1 MLNPLGG
8 RADRPIVPSELAHLT
23 GAATPESLPSTQPSP
38 STDRCVTALFA
49 DRAEA
54 KVLFDAS
61 GVVAFASG
69 ATLALLGLDAV
80 QLGGTPSAKLPPTV
94 GKPLTQIAHQAFVNR
109 TVGENELAVTRFDGR
124 AVALK
129 LKASPM
135 VENDAVLGVGVSIR
149 DAASPRV
156 LSCAEAGDLA
166 AALEAAKFSPFA
178 VFFLD
183 SRGNCLATNDLW
195 SAATGLT
202 EAASRAQGWLAAFD
216 PATLDSFRR
225 LAVAAHRASD
235 GWRTELGA
243 KNGASSFDAA
253 AAPVFDEQRS
263 IVGYVAFLMPTSN
276 ASYEPQP
283 SATWVAAGA
292 PVVAAAVE
300 VAPVVAV
307 VEVAPV
313 APVAQVAPKQMPPPS
328 LSQNVLSDIGSGIS
342 TTAPVQPV
350 EKHSLRIAAD
360 GPNWRPPTI
369 EAGFTD
375 PSLLVASRAAEV
387 QSSAVISEPGT
398 DRVTGLPNRLLF
410 AQHVAAT
417 IERIKSDALTV
428 AVSFVDLRGIRAQR
442 QRAGTRVANDSLFLL
457 AKRLESTIRSIE
469 IAGAVSED
477 VFAVLSINWLFAE
490 DLPIVARR
498 LLGRLEEPL
507 AGRDGEFVVEM
518 QLGMSVAR
526 AGDTV
531 EALFARA
538 EKALV
543 EATQSP
549 DHYFIE
555 GL

>member
-1 MLNPLGG
+1 
-8 RADRPIVPSELAHLT
+8 
-23 GAATPESLPSTQPSP
+23 
-38 STDRCVTALFA
+38 
-49 DRAEA
+49 
-54 KVLFDAS
+54 
-61 GVVAFASG
+61 
-69 ATLALLGLDAV
+69 
-80 QLGGTPSAKLPPTV
+80 
-94 GKPLTQIAHQAFVNR
+94 
-109 TVGENELAVTRFDGR
+109 
-124 AVALK
+124 
-129 LKASPM
+129 
-135 VENDAVLGVGVSIR
+135 
-149 DAASPRV
+149 
-156 LSCAEAGDLA
+156 
-166 AALEAAKFSPFA
+166 
-178 VFFLD
+178 
-183 SRGNCLATNDLW
+183 
-195 SAATGLT
+195 
-202 EAASRAQGWLAAFD
+202 
-216 PATLDSFRR
+216 
-225 LAVAAHRASD
+225 
-235 GWRTELGA
+235 
-243 KNGASSFDAA
+243 
-253 AAPVFDEQRS
+253 
-263 IVGYVAFLMPTSN
+263 MPTLI
-276 ASYEPQP
+276 ASFEPQP
-283 SATWVAAGA
+283 SATRVAAG
-292 PVVAAAVE
+292 V
-300 VAPVVAV
+300 PVVAV
-307 VEVAPV
+307 GSVAPV
-313 APVAQVAPKQMPPPS
+313 AAVEQVAPVAAVQVAPIAPVAPKQMPPPS
-328 LSQNVLSDIGSGIS
+328 LSQNVLSDIGSGIAS
-342 TTAPVQPV
+342 TTPVQPV

-442 QRAGTRVANDSLFLL
+442 QRSGTRVANDSLFLL

-507 AGRDGEFVVEM
+507 AGRDGEFIVEM

>member
-1 MLNPLGG
+1 M
-8 RADRPIVPSELAHLT
+8 
-23 GAATPESLPSTQPSP
+23 SP
-38 STDRCVTALFA
+38 
-49 DRAEA
+49 
-54 KVLFDAS
+54 
-61 GVVAFASG
+61 VA
-69 ATLALLGLDAV
+69 
-80 QLGGTPSAKLPPTV
+80 P
-94 GKPLTQIAHQAFVNR
+94 
-109 TVGENELAVTRFDGR
+109 
-124 AVALK
+124 
-129 LKASPM
+129 
-135 VENDAVLGVGVSIR
+135 
-149 DAASPRV
+149 
-156 LSCAEAGDLA
+156 
-166 AALEAAKFSPFA
+166 
-178 VFFLD
+178 
-183 SRGNCLATNDLW
+183 
-195 SAATGLT
+195 
-202 EAASRAQGWLAAFD
+202 
-216 PATLDSFRR
+216 
-225 LAVAAHRASD
+225 
-235 GWRTELGA
+235 
-243 KNGASSFDAA
+243 ASSVSPASSVFST
-253 AAPVFDEQRS
+253 PV
-263 IVGYVAFLMPTSN
+263 
-276 ASYEPQP
+276 AS
-283 SATWVAAGA
+283 
-292 PVVAAAVE
+292 

-307 VEVAPV
+307 
-313 APVAQVAPKQMPPPS
+313 APKPTPPTS

-342 TTAPVQPV
+342 SNTAVKPV
-350 EKHSLRIAAD
+350 EKHSLRVAAD

-375 PSLLVASRAAEV
+375 PSLLVPSMAAEV
-387 QSSAVISEPGT
+387 QSSAVVSEPGT

-442 QRAGTRVANDSLFLL
+442 QRSGTRVANDSLFLL

-507 AGRDGEFVVEM
+507 AGRDGEFVVAM

-538 EKALV
+538 EQALV
-543 EATQSP
+543 AAAESP

>member
-1 MLNPLGG
+1 M
-8 RADRPIVPSELAHLT
+8 
-23 GAATPESLPSTQPSP
+23 
-38 STDRCVTALFA
+38 TALFS

-94 GKPLTQIAHQAFVNR
+94 GKPLTQIAHQAFINR
-109 TVGENELAVTRFDGR
+109 TVGQNELAVTRFDGR
-124 AVALK
+124 TVALK
-129 LKASPM
+129 LKATPM

-195 SAATGLT
+195 TAATGLT
-202 EAASRAQGWLAAFD
+202 EAASRSQGWLAAFD
-216 PATLDSFRR
+216 PAALDSFRR
-225 LAVAAHRASD
+225 LAVAAHRAGD

-243 KNGASSFDAA
+243 ANGANSFDAA

-263 IVGYVAFLMPTSN
+263 IVGYVAFLMPTLI
-276 ASYEPQP
+276 ASFEPQP
-283 SATWVAAGA
+283 SATRVAAG
-292 PVVAAAVE
+292 V
-300 VAPVVAV
+300 PVVAV
-307 VEVAPV
+307 GSVAPV
-313 APVAQVAPKQMPPPS
+313 AAFVQVAPVAAVVQVAPIAPVAPRPTPPAS
-328 LSQNVLSDIGSGIS
+328 LSQNVLSDIGSGVAS
-342 TTAPVQPV
+342 TTPVQPV

-442 QRAGTRVANDSLFLL
+442 QRSGTRVANDSLFLL

-507 AGRDGEFVVEM
+507 AGRDGEFIVEM

>member
-1 MLNPLGG
+1 M
-8 RADRPIVPSELAHLT
+8 
-23 GAATPESLPSTQPSP
+23 
-38 STDRCVTALFA
+38 TALFS

-109 TVGENELAVTRFDGR
+109 TVGENDLAVTRFDGR
-124 AVALK
+124 TVALK
-129 LKASPM
+129 LKATPM

-166 AALEAAKFSPFA
+166 AASEAAKFSPFA

-195 SAATGLT
+195 TAATGLT
-202 EAASRAQGWLAAFD
+202 EAASRSQGWLAAFD
-216 PATLDSFRR
+216 PAALDSFRR
-225 LAVAAHRASD
+225 LAVAAHRDGD

-243 KNGASSFDAA
+243 ANGANSFDAA

-263 IVGYVAFLMPTSN
+263 IVGYVAFLMPTLI
-276 ASYEPQP
+276 ASFEPQP
-283 SATWVAAGA
+283 SATRVAVVAVGSVA
-292 PVVAAAVE
+292 PVAAVE
-300 VAPVVAV
+300 QVAPVAAV
-307 VEVAPV
+307 VQVAPV
-313 APVAQVAPKQMPPPS
+313 APRPTPPAS
-328 LSQNVLSDIGSGIS
+328 LSQNVLSDIGSGVAS
-342 TTAPVQPV
+342 TTPVQPV

-442 QRAGTRVANDSLFLL
+442 QRSGTRVANDSLFLL

-507 AGRDGEFVVEM
+507 AGRDGEFIVEM

-531 EALFARA
+531 ETLFARA

-543 EATQSP
+543 QATQSP

>member
-1 MLNPLGG
+1 M
-8 RADRPIVPSELAHLT
+8 PSELAHLT
-23 GAATPESLPSTQPSP
+23 GAATPESLPSIQPSP
-38 STDRCVTALFA
+38 STHHCVTALFS

-109 TVGENELAVTRFDGR
+109 TVGQNELAVTRFDGR
-124 AVALK
+124 TVALK
-129 LKASPM
+129 LKATPM

-195 SAATGLT
+195 TAATGLT
-202 EAASRAQGWLAAFD
+202 EAASRSQGWLAAFD
-216 PATLDSFRR
+216 PAALDSFRR
-225 LAVAAHRASD
+225 LAVAAHRAGE

-243 KNGASSFDAA
+243 ANGANSFDAA
-253 AAPVFDEQRS
+253 AAPVFDEHRS
-263 IVGYVAFLMPTSN
+263 IVGYVAFLMPTLI
-276 ASYEPQP
+276 ASFEPQP
-283 SATWVAAGA
+283 SATRVAAG
-292 PVVAAAVE
+292 V
-300 VAPVVAV
+300 PVVAV
-307 VEVAPV
+307 GSVAPV
-313 APVAQVAPKQMPPPS
+313 AAVEQIAPVAAVQVAPIAPVAPKQMPPPS
-328 LSQNVLSDIGSGIS
+328 LSQNVLSDIGSGIAS
-342 TTAPVQPV
+342 TTPVQPV

-442 QRAGTRVANDSLFLL
+442 QRSGTRVANDSLFLL

-507 AGRDGEFVVEM
+507 AGRDGEFIVEM

-538 EKALV
+538 EKALI